1 MAMTIHV
8 DVVSADREIYSGSS
22 EMVVAPAE
30 MGEVGIMPG
39 HSPMITRLLPG
50 EVRIQHEGRDTEI
63 VFVSGGFLEVQ
74 PSVVTILADT
84 AERAPD
90 IDTAEAEAAKR
101 RAEQTLEERTSDL
114 ELAQARAELVEA
126 TARLRT
132 YRRYRERGGV

>member
-1 MAMTIHV
+1 MGMTIHV

-22 EMVVAPAE
+22 EMVIAPAE

-39 HSPMITRLLPG
+39 HSPFITRLLPG
-50 EVRIQHEGRDTEI
+50 EVRIQHEDRDTEM

-90 IDTAEAEAAKR
+90 IDAAEAEAAQR
-101 RAEQTLEERTSDL
+101 RAEKALEEQTSDM
-114 ELAQARAELVEA
+114 ELARARVELMEA
-126 TARLRT
+126 TARLRV
-132 YRRYRERGGV
+132 YRRYQERVGI